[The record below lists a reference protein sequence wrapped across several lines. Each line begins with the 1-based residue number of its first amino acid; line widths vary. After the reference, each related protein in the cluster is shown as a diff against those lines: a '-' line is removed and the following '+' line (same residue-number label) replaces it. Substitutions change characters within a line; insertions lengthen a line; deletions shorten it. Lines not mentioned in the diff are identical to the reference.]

1 MTFLKKLDKEG
12 VVQYI
17 DANKKKQTKSLQ
29 SKSIDFQMSN
39 LSRTIGINSTKKNYC
54 QTRAL

>member
-17 DANKKKQTKSLQ
+17 DVNLKEQIKCLQ
-29 SKSIDFQMSN
+29 SKSINLQMSN
-39 LSRTIGINSTKKNYC
+39 LLRTLDNNLKKTNNC